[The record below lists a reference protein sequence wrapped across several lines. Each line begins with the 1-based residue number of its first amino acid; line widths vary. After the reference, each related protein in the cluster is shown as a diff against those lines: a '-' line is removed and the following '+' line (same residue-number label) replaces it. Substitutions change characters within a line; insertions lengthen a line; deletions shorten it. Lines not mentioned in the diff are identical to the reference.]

1 MTLNEIER
9 RRINYNNVNNEGGE
23 GYNPYDAIYEAEALR
38 IAALPR
44 WSKEETQAKRVA
56 WNNDIR
62 SYGAGI
68 TFAQVRALEV
78 KHGFMLNDLK
88 IEIAKHNL

>member
-68 TFAQVRALEV
+68 TSSQIRALEI
-78 KHGFMLNDLK
+78 KHGFNLNTLK
-88 IEIAKHNL
+88 FELAKHNL

>member
-44 WSKEETQAKRVA
+44 WSREETQAKRVA

-68 TFAQVRALEV
+68 TSAQIRALEI
-78 KHGFMLNDLK
+78 KHGFDFNALK
-88 IEIAKHNL
+88 SEIKKHNL